1 MDEKAIQ
8 IRQNCHKKAIY
19 CLGTSYIFQ
28 EKAKR
33 YARYLKWISILGI
46 IVPLITG
53 GIAMGY
59 GQYSQYLS
67 YFLAIAVPL
76 SIFQVILSSIAL
88 IYKWEDNLSY
98 SLESQSENRKL
109 SEDFK
114 QLAKNTSI
122 TGIELEHK
130 FELFSTMN
138 DARSQQDEKITF
150 SSKEDCKGMRYALKI
165 FQIECPICKKVPI
178 DMEPTNCDNCGKF

>member
-1 MDEKAIQ
+1 MDEKEKRIRQNCWEKAIQ
-8 IRQNCHKKAIY
+8 

-28 EKAKR
+28 VKAKE
-33 YARYLKWISILGI
+33 YAKYLKYITILGI

-67 YFLAIAVPL
+67 YFLVIAVPL

-114 QLAKNTSI
+114 QLAENTSI
-122 TGIELEHK
+122 TSAELEHK
-130 FELFSTMN
+130 FELFKTMD
-138 DARSQQDEKITF
+138 DARSKQDEKITF
-150 SSKEDCKGMRYALKI
+150 SSKENCKGMRYALKI
-165 FQIECPICKKVPI
+165 FQIECAICKKVPI

>member
-1 MDEKAIQ
+1 MDEKEIQ
-8 IRQNCHKKAIY
+8 IRQNCHKKAIH

-46 IVPLITG
+46 IVPLTIG

-67 YFLAIAVPL
+67 YLLVIAIPL
-76 SIFQVILSSIAL
+76 SILQLILSGIDL
-88 IYKWEDNLSY
+88 IYKWGDSLSY

-109 SEDFK
+109 SEEFH
-114 QLAKNTSI
+114 QLAKDTSI
-122 TGIELEHK
+122 IGTELEHK
-130 FELFSTMN
+130 FELLKIMD

-150 SSKEDCKGMRYALKI
+150 SSKEKRKGMRYALKM
-165 FQIECPICKKVPI
+165 FQIDCATCKKVPI
-178 DMEPTNCDNCGKF
+178 DMEPTSCDNCGKF